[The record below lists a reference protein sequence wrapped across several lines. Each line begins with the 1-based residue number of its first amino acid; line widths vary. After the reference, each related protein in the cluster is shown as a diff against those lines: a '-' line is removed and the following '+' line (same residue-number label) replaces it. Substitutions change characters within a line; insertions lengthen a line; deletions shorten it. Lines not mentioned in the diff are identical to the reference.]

1 MSTKVSDHIL
11 RRLREWGVEHVFAYP
26 GDGINGLLAAW
37 GRADDNPRFIQS
49 RHEEM
54 SAFQAVGYAKFSG
67 RVGVCAATSGPG
79 AIHLLNGLY
88 DAKLDHVPV
97 VAIVGQTDRS
107 AMGGSYQ
114 QEVDLLSLYKD
125 VASDFCEMVTVPE
138 QLPNVLDRALRT
150 AIARRTVTAVIV
162 PADVQQLD
170 YSPPEHAFK
179 MAPSSLGMPH
189 YAPVPDDEDL
199 RRAADVLNSCGK
211 IALLIGQGARHA
223 RTEVMA
229 VADRLGA
236 GVAKA
241 LLGKD
246 ALDDDLPYVTG
257 AIGLLGTRP
266 SYEMMRECDGLLV
279 IGSSFPYS
287 QFLPEFGQARAVQI
301 DIDPHMVGLRYPF
314 EVNLVGDAARTL
326 RRLLPLLDQVE
337 DPAWR
342 TKIEDNVTR
351 WWEVMDRRAAV
362 DADPINP
369 EQVTHALNDV
379 LPENVVLSAD
389 SGSAANWYARHLKLR
404 GAMRGSLSGTLA
416 TMGPGVPYAIGAKF
430 AHGDRPAI
438 ALVGDGAMQMNGMA
452 ELITVAKYWREW
464 EDPRLI
470 VAVFNNQDL
479 NQVTWEMRAMSGAP
493 QFLPSQSLP
502 DVGYADFA
510 RSLGLAGVRV
520 EKPEQVAGAWETA
533 LVADRPCVLDFVT
546 DPAVPPIPPHATLE
560 QIESAVASALKGD
573 SDRGAMVRQGFKAKI
588 QDFLPG
594 NRHGESGR

>member
-1 MSTKVSDHIL
+1 
-11 RRLREWGVEHVFAYP
+11 
-26 GDGINGLLAAW
+26 
-37 GRADDNPRFIQS
+37 
-49 RHEEM
+49 
-54 SAFQAVGYAKFSG
+54 
-67 RVGVCAATSGPG
+67 
-79 AIHLLNGLY
+79 
-88 DAKLDHVPV
+88 
-97 VAIVGQTDRS
+97 
-107 AMGGSYQ
+107 
-114 QEVDLLSLYKD
+114 
-125 VASDFCEMVTVPE
+125 
-138 QLPNVLDRALRT
+138 
-150 AIARRTVTAVIV
+150 
-162 PADVQQLD
+162 
-170 YSPPEHAFK
+170 
-179 MAPSSLGMPH
+179 
-189 YAPVPDDEDL
+189 
-199 RRAADVLNSCGK
+199 
-211 IALLIGQGARHA
+211 
-223 RTEVMA
+223 MA

-379 LPENVVLSAD
+379 LPENVILSAD

-416 TMGPGVPYAIGAKF
+416 TMG
-430 AHGDRPAI
+430 
-438 ALVGDGAMQMNGMA
+438 
-452 ELITVAKYWREW
+452 
-464 EDPRLI
+464 
-470 VAVFNNQDL
+470 
-479 NQVTWEMRAMSGAP
+479 
-493 QFLPSQSLP
+493 
-502 DVGYADFA
+502 
-510 RSLGLAGVRV
+510 RV
-520 EKPEQVAGAWETA
+520 CRT
-533 LVADRPCVLDFVT
+533 R
-546 DPAVPPIPPHATLE
+546 
-560 QIESAVASALKGD
+560 
-573 SDRGAMVRQGFKAKI
+573 
-588 QDFLPG
+588 
-594 NRHGESGR
+594 SGRSSRTATGPRSRSSGTGRCR